1 MEKTK
6 REEVERRNKELAK
19 CVKALRTD
27 KARMTGELSSLSEAQ
42 EALLRRIE
50 LCENT
55 QTRLGAYVTDLDAHT
70 KQGREYSATI
80 ENTIASA
87 ISHSELLMKR
97 ETELKVLLKAREDA
111 LENGSF
117 EIMNRLM
124 SFRD

>member
-1 MEKTK
+1 
-6 REEVERRNKELAK
+6 
-19 CVKALRTD
+19 VK
-27 KARMTGELSSLSEAQ
+27 LS
-42 EALLRRIE
+42 
-50 LCENT
+50 
-55 QTRLGAYVTDLDAHT
+55 AYVSWLSDMTSCPSSV
-70 KQGREYSATI
+70 QGREYSATI

>member
-70 KQGREYSATI
+70 KQG
-80 ENTIASA
+80 
-87 ISHSELLMKR
+87 K
-97 ETELKVLLKAREDA
+97 
-111 LENGSF
+111 
-117 EIMNRLM
+117 
-124 SFRD
+124 